1 MLKPRKLVM
10 IPGPTPVV
18 RSIQDQMGRE
28 TIAFGDP
35 DFIEDFK
42 SVVRDLK
49 ELWQCS
55 GQAFVLAGSG
65 TLAMEMAIANISK
78 AGDKALVCSNGFF
91 GDRYAEICRRRGLKV
106 DVLSAEWGSSVTPE
120 DVKNKLSESKYD
132 IVTVTHVETSTGVM
146 APIDEIGKIV
156 QEHGALFVVDGVAA
170 SGGAEEYVDPM
181 GIDVLISCSQ
191 KAFGVAPGLA
201 ILWASK
207 KALEKRRSLGTILDS
222 YMDFEKWLPVMEDP
236 SKYWGTH
243 PINMI
248 WALKES
254 LRIIKEEGIKERYA
268 RHARQAVMVDEAIA
282 SMGFSILA
290 DKNFRAPTLSV
301 YLYPKEANVDDAK
314 FRALVAEEGAYIASC
329 LGDYAGKGFRM
340 GHMGNIDKH
349 VLVSAVAAIERAAMR
364 VGIRLEPGKALGIL
378 QKGFVEESSN

>member
-1 MLKPRKLVM
+1 MLKPQKLVM

-28 TIAFGDP
+28 TVAFGDP

-42 SVVRDLK
+42 NVVKDLR

-55 GQAFVLAGSG
+55 GQTFVIAGSG
-65 TLAMEMAIANISK
+65 TLAMEMAVANVSK
-78 AGDKALVCSNGFF
+78 PGDKALVCSNGFF
-91 GDRYAEICRRRGLKV
+91 GDRFAEICKKRGLNV
-106 DVLSAEWGSSVTPE
+106 DVIKARWGSSVTSE
-120 DVKNKLSESKYD
+120 EVKERLSKEKYD
-132 IVTVTHVETSTGVM
+132 LVTVTHVETSTGVM
-146 APIDEIGKIV
+146 APIGEIGKVV
-156 QEHGALFVVDGVAA
+156 QDHGAIFVVDGVAA

-201 ILWASK
+201 LLWASK
-207 KALEKRRSLGTILDS
+207 KALDKRKSLGTIVDS

-236 SKYWGTH
+236 SKYWGTP
-243 PINMI
+243 PINLI
-248 WALKES
+248 WALKQS
-254 LRIIKEEGIKERYA
+254 LEIIKSEGIKERYA
-268 RHARQAVMVDEAIA
+268 RHVRHATLFDEAIS

-290 DKNFRAPTLSV
+290 DEGYRAPTLSV
-301 YLYPKEANVDDAK
+301 YLYPGEFNIDDSK
-314 FRALVAEEGAYIASC
+314 FRSLVAEEGAYIAGC

-349 VLVSAVAAIERAAMR
+349 ILISAVASIERAAMR
-364 VGIRLEPGKALGIL
+364 SGIKLEPGKALGKL
-378 QKGFVEESSN
+378 QRGFVEESM

>member
-1 MLKPRKLVM
+1 MLKPQKLVM

-28 TIAFGDP
+28 TVAFGDP

-42 SVVRDLK
+42 NVVKDLR

-55 GQAFVLAGSG
+55 GQTFVIAGSG
-65 TLAMEMAIANISK
+65 TLAMEMAVANVSK
-78 AGDKALVCSNGFF
+78 PGDKALVCSNGFF
-91 GDRYAEICRRRGLKV
+91 GDRFAEICKKRGLNI
-106 DVLSAEWGSSVTPE
+106 DVIKARWGSSVTSE
-120 DVKNKLSESKYD
+120 EVKERLSKEKYD
-132 IVTVTHVETSTGVM
+132 LVTVTHVETSTGVM
-146 APIDEIGKIV
+146 APIGEIGKVV
-156 QEHGALFVVDGVAA
+156 QDHGAIFVVDGVAA

-201 ILWASK
+201 LLWASK
-207 KALEKRRSLGTILDS
+207 KALDKRKSLGTIVDS

-236 SKYWGTH
+236 SKYWGTP
-243 PINMI
+243 PINLI
-248 WALKES
+248 WALKQS
-254 LRIIKEEGIKERYA
+254 LEIIKSEGIKERYA
-268 RHARQAVMVDEAIA
+268 RHVRHATLFDEAIS

-290 DKNFRAPTLSV
+290 DEGYRAPTLSV
-301 YLYPKEANVDDAK
+301 YLYPGEFNIDDSK
-314 FRALVAEEGAYIASC
+314 FRSLVAEEGAYIAGC

-349 VLVSAVAAIERAAMR
+349 ILISAVASIERAAMR
-364 VGIRLEPGKALGIL
+364 SGIKLEPGKALGIL
-378 QKGFVEESSN
+378 QRGFVEESM

>member
-106 DVLSAEWGSSVTPE
+106 DVLSAKWGSSVTPE

-132 IVTVTHVETSTGVM
+132 IVTVTHVETSTG
-146 APIDEIGKIV
+146 G
-156 QEHGALFVVDGVAA
+156 
-170 SGGAEEYVDPM
+170 Y
-181 GIDVLISCSQ
+181 
-191 KAFGVAPGLA
+191 
-201 ILWASK
+201 
-207 KALEKRRSLGTILDS
+207 GT
-222 YMDFEKWLPVMEDP
+222 Y
-236 SKYWGTH
+236 
-243 PINMI
+243 
-248 WALKES
+248 
-254 LRIIKEEGIKERYA
+254 R
-268 RHARQAVMVDEAIA
+268 
-282 SMGFSILA
+282 
-290 DKNFRAPTLSV
+290 
-301 YLYPKEANVDDAK
+301 
-314 FRALVAEEGAYIASC
+314 
-329 LGDYAGKGFRM
+329 
-340 GHMGNIDKH
+340 
-349 VLVSAVAAIERAAMR
+349 
-364 VGIRLEPGKALGIL
+364 
-378 QKGFVEESSN
+378 